1 MISGQSMI
9 SRDMAN
15 FKLSKTI
22 GLISDTHV
30 PSRAKCVPKSVF
42 QIFENVDYIIHS
54 GDLVELA
61 VIDELEQLAPVL
73 AVHGNMDGP
82 EVSGALP
89 KLNSLKIFDW
99 KIGVMHDPGVLFGM
113 NRMRNMAKEK
123 GFTVFVYGHTHSAHI
138 KWEGKTLYINPGS
151 PTDPASFLN
160 KPSVALLKVTKDAIS
175 PEIVQLKEP

>member
-1 MISGQSMI
+1 MTAEQTQVPHEAPSLKP
-9 SRDMAN
+9 A
-15 FKLSKTI
+15 KTV

-30 PSRAKCVPKSVF
+30 PVRAKAIPKKVF
-42 QIFENVDYIIHS
+42 AIFENADFIVHA

-89 KLNSLKIFDW
+89 KLNSLKVIDW
-99 KIGVMHDPGVLFGM
+99 KIGVTHDPNTLFGVGK
-113 NRMRNMAKEK
+113 MREIARQN
-123 GFTVFVYGHTHSAHI
+123 GFNVLVYGHTHSSSI

-151 PTDPASFLN
+151 PTNPASFIS
-160 KPSVALLKVTKDAIS
+160 KPSVALLKVTKEAIM
-175 PEIVQLKEP
+175 PQIVRF